1 MSALPDVAIIGA
13 GVVGAACAMRL
24 AQAGLRVVV
33 LDASSPAGGAT
44 AAGMGHIVAMDDS
57 PAQLALTVL
66 SRSLLHAL
74 ADRLPRAVELE
85 WCGTLWIATNE
96 EELAEARR
104 KQALFAGQGIPT
116 ELLDDDALHE
126 AEPALRPGLA
136 GALLVPDD
144 GVLYQPQ
151 LTRWCLEEA
160 RRAGAELRLHLPVTA
175 IGADGVETAGGR
187 VAAGRVLVAAGVDSA
202 ELLPGL
208 AIVPRKGHLAV
219 TARRPGFV
227 RHQLVELGYLQSAH
241 TMSAASVA
249 FNVQPRQTGQLLIGS
264 SRELVGRDPAVNYVV
279 LGQMLDR
286 AIAFVPR
293 LDSLEVLR
301 VWTGFRPATADKLPM
316 IGPWPG
322 LGNVWVAAGHEG
334 LGITTALGTAAL
346 VEAQMLG
353 RELPLDAAPY
363 RPDRLIPVA
372 EPHG

>member
-1 MSALPDVAIIGA
+1 
-13 GVVGAACAMRL
+13 
-24 AQAGLRVVV
+24 
-33 LDASSPAGGAT
+33 
-44 AAGMGHIVAMDDS
+44 MGHIVAMDDS

-151 LTRWCLEEA
+151 LTRWCLEGA

-286 AIAFVPR
+286 AIAFVPG
-293 LDSLEVLR
+293 LDSLDVLR

-346 VEAQMLG
+346 VETQMLG